1 MTRMFFFCAAFGLAV
16 LGTQFSAGAT
26 PAASLNILDFGA
38 KGDGTN
44 KDTVAIQKAL
54 DACAAAGGGVVTV
67 PGGAFLTGSIVLDAN
82 TTLRLEA
89 KANLIGSPDI
99 ADYPL
104 VRVRWE
110 GEFRQGHRA
119 LISAENAPDISV
131 AGPGSIFGPPLSL
144 SRLRDPRGPALIE
157 LAGCTNAVLDGFT
170 TQYQSLWSIHL
181 LLCRNLSAKNLTIRS
196 VNANGDGIDVDSC
209 DGVTIEHCDI
219 NTGDDAI
226 SLKSGRGMEAVRL
239 ARPTQNVVIR
249 NCTLHSSIYA
259 ALGLGTEMSGGIRDV
274 KIENCTISGRQNA
287 IFIKSRDGRS
297 GFMENII
304 GENLTVLKSPTFI
317 GMDLIKKGI
326 QATEPVMGDV
336 EKWAF
341 VHNLAFN
348 HIRVTNVTEL
358 VSAENVPA
366 QRPVDGLTLTDITGT
381 CAKGMTLANMTG
393 VKLDGINVTGFAGP
407 LLTIDNVKGEGLQ
420 GAATK

>member
-1 MTRMFFFCAAFGLAV
+1 M
-16 LGTQFSAGAT
+16 
-26 PAASLNILDFGA
+26 
-38 KGDGTN
+38 
-44 KDTVAIQKAL
+44 
-54 DACAAAGGGVVTV
+54 
-67 PGGAFLTGSIVLDAN
+67 
-82 TTLRLEA
+82 
-89 KANLIGSPDI
+89 
-99 ADYPL
+99 
-104 VRVRWE
+104 
-110 GEFRQGHRA
+110 
-119 LISAENAPDISV
+119 
-131 AGPGSIFGPPLSL
+131 
-144 SRLRDPRGPALIE
+144 
-157 LAGCTNAVLDGFT
+157 
-170 TQYQSLWSIHL
+170 
-181 LLCRNLSAKNLTIRS
+181 
-196 VNANGDGIDVDSC
+196 
-209 DGVTIEHCDI
+209 
-219 NTGDDAI
+219 
-226 SLKSGRGMEAVRL
+226 RL